1 MGLQLTTNI
10 VGIWKSWNISILIL
24 TVTYN
29 LKVKNF
35 DLLHLIIIA
44 RNMAKRLKLGSKVSY
59 YWVKTYAWILSTPKT
74 DYCLG
79 HNSHEGFFFFSLD
92 LH

>member
-44 RNMAKRLKLGSKVSY
+44 RNMAKRLKLGGKVSY
-59 YWVKTYAWILSTPKT
+59 YRVKTYAWIPSTPKT
-74 DYCLG
+74 D
-79 HNSHEGFFFFSLD
+79 
-92 LH
+92 